1 MKNKELIEFLLDSI
15 LPTVARILFDG
26 LVLFTMGLIILA
38 LLKYLLLWKK
48 LKLKKEV

>member
-38 LLKYLLLWKK
+38 LLMIAPVLLLSLP
-48 LKLKKEV
+48 LKP